1 VRFLFGLGKKM
12 LLANAVARIA
22 DAAFAAVM
30 PSVLF
35 AWLGAVAYTFQI
47 YFDFSAYSDMA
58 IGLGRMFGF
67 HFLENF
73 NYPYVARSVTE
84 FWRRWHISLSTWFR
98 DYVYIPLGGNR
109 CSRARNVWNLF
120 VVWFLTGMW
129 HGASWNFIAWGLWF
143 FVLLV
148 GEKLLWGKA
157 LERLPSL
164 VRHAYA
170 MVLVVFSWVLFR
182 AETLTAAAA
191 YFAAMFGSSGVWC
204 AGVLAGAAVLL
215 HRRAA
220 GEAMAGDGA
229 SKAGR
234 RACPRRADV
243 GPEARGDGAAGVLI
257 LQARHGIVQSLHLL
271 PVLRG
276 GAAMKKFSE
285 WVMALLFSGTLLV
298 LMAAT
303 ILLPKERYSYYE
315 NRNLSAF
322 PEISVESIANGKVF
336 GELETMFCD
345 YAAWRT
351 AALRAVTWCDLNLF
365 HRPVVNEV
373 VVTPDALLEE
383 LYTMPDT
390 AEDIVREADTVAADN
405 AALRDQI
412 EAYGGYYCY
421 LAVPCQYAYYEDAYP
436 AYLENRA
443 AYTAAERAALREAME
458 ARGIAYVDM
467 GEIFD
472 AEGHLPEFSSK
483 VDNHYGLRGAYV
495 TYRAAAERLA
505 ADGCALCVPE
515 EGTDVTFSALPN
527 PYMGSRTRKLLGLRG
542 NDEKLLTA
550 SFAEDLPFTRF
561 DNGAAAEATV
571 YALPGSDA
579 EPLTYGLY
587 MGGDSFTNPVECLAY
602 YSFNE
607 LRSVDLRHYTVQSL
621 SDYIAAYQP
630 DVVLCVRDYQSLLL
644 REFNGDFFS

>member
-1 VRFLFGLGKKM
+1 MKTGNRIGACLLLLTLLFT
-12 LLANAVARIA
+12 LATCGTKAEWTPEAL
-22 DAAFAAVM
+22 AAGTACGIEVV
-30 PSVLF
+30 PGV
-35 AWLGAVAYTFQI
+35 
-47 YFDFSAYSDMA
+47 
-58 IGLGRMFGF
+58 
-67 HFLENF
+67 E
-73 NYPYVARSVTE
+73 
-84 FWRRWHISLSTWFR
+84 LSTVW
-98 DYVYIPLGGNR
+98 GGEE
-109 CSRARNVWNLF
+109 V
-120 VVWFLTGMW
+120 
-129 HGASWNFIAWGLWF
+129 
-143 FVLLV
+143 
-148 GEKLLWGKA
+148 
-157 LERLPSL
+157 
-164 VRHAYA
+164 
-170 MVLVVFSWVLFR
+170 
-182 AETLTAAAA
+182 
-191 YFAAMFGSSGVWC
+191 
-204 AGVLAGAAVLL
+204 
-215 HRRAA
+215 
-220 GEAMAGDGA
+220 
-229 SKAGR
+229 
-234 RACPRRADV
+234 
-243 GPEARGDGAAGVLI
+243 
-257 LQARHGIVQSLHLL
+257 HLL
-271 PVLRG
+271 G
-276 GAAMKKFSE
+276 
-285 WVMALLFSGTLLV
+285 
-298 LMAAT
+298 
-303 ILLPKERYSYYE
+303 YY
-315 NRNLSAF
+315 
-322 PEISVESIANGKVF
+322 
-336 GELETMFCD
+336 M
-345 YAAWRT
+345 
-351 AALRAVTWCDLNLF
+351 
-365 HRPVVNEV
+365 
-373 VVTPDALLEE
+373 
-383 LYTMPDT
+383 DT
-390 AEDIVREADTVAADN
+390 DN

-587 MGGDSFTNPVECLAY
+587 MGGDIAETVIRTDRPELPNALIFGDSFTNPVECLAY

>member
-1 VRFLFGLGKKM
+1 
-12 LLANAVARIA
+12 
-22 DAAFAAVM
+22 
-30 PSVLF
+30 
-35 AWLGAVAYTFQI
+35 
-47 YFDFSAYSDMA
+47 
-58 IGLGRMFGF
+58 
-67 HFLENF
+67 
-73 NYPYVARSVTE
+73 
-84 FWRRWHISLSTWFR
+84 
-98 DYVYIPLGGNR
+98 
-109 CSRARNVWNLF
+109 
-120 VVWFLTGMW
+120 
-129 HGASWNFIAWGLWF
+129 
-143 FVLLV
+143 
-148 GEKLLWGKA
+148 
-157 LERLPSL
+157 
-164 VRHAYA
+164 
-170 MVLVVFSWVLFR
+170 
-182 AETLTAAAA
+182 
-191 YFAAMFGSSGVWC
+191 
-204 AGVLAGAAVLL
+204 
-215 HRRAA
+215 
-220 GEAMAGDGA
+220 
-229 SKAGR
+229 
-234 RACPRRADV
+234 
-243 GPEARGDGAAGVLI
+243 
-257 LQARHGIVQSLHLL
+257 
-271 PVLRG
+271 
-276 GAAMKKFSE
+276 MKKFSE
-285 WVMALLFSGTLLV
+285 WAMALLFSGTLLV

-322 PEISVESIANGKVF
+322 PEISAESVASGKVF

-483 VDNHYGLRGAYV
+483 VDNHYGLRGAYE
-495 TYRAAAERLA
+495 TYRAAVQALNDAYGLA
-505 ADGCALCVPE
+505 LSFPE
-515 EGTDVTFSALPN
+515 EGADVTFSALPN
-527 PYMGSRTRKLLGLRG
+527 PYMGSRTRKLMGLRG

-550 SFAEDLPFTRF
+550 AFREDIPFTRF
-561 DNGAAAEATV
+561 DNGGEVAATV
-571 YALPGSDA
+571 YALPATDT

-587 MGGDSFTNPVECLAY
+587 MGGDIAETVLRTDRPELPSVLIFGDSFTNPVESFAY
-602 YSFNE
+602 YSFDE
-607 LRSVDLRHYTVQSL
+607 MRSVDLRHYKTQSI

-630 DVVLCVRDYQSLLL
+630 DVVICIRDYEALLS
-644 REFNGDFFS
+644 RSDNGGLS

>member
-1 VRFLFGLGKKM
+1 
-12 LLANAVARIA
+12 
-22 DAAFAAVM
+22 
-30 PSVLF
+30 
-35 AWLGAVAYTFQI
+35 
-47 YFDFSAYSDMA
+47 
-58 IGLGRMFGF
+58 
-67 HFLENF
+67 
-73 NYPYVARSVTE
+73 
-84 FWRRWHISLSTWFR
+84 
-98 DYVYIPLGGNR
+98 
-109 CSRARNVWNLF
+109 
-120 VVWFLTGMW
+120 
-129 HGASWNFIAWGLWF
+129 
-143 FVLLV
+143 
-148 GEKLLWGKA
+148 
-157 LERLPSL
+157 
-164 VRHAYA
+164 
-170 MVLVVFSWVLFR
+170 
-182 AETLTAAAA
+182 
-191 YFAAMFGSSGVWC
+191 
-204 AGVLAGAAVLL
+204 
-215 HRRAA
+215 
-220 GEAMAGDGA
+220 
-229 SKAGR
+229 
-234 RACPRRADV
+234 
-243 GPEARGDGAAGVLI
+243 
-257 LQARHGIVQSLHLL
+257 
-271 PVLRG
+271 
-276 GAAMKKFSE
+276 MKKFSE

-322 PEISVESIANGKVF
+322 PEISVESIASGKVF

-390 AEDIVREADTVAADN
+390 AEDIVREADAVAADN
-405 AALRDQI
+405 AVLRDQI

-495 TYRAAAERLA
+495 TYRAAAE
-505 ADGCALCVPE
+505 
-515 EGTDVTFSALPN
+515 
-527 PYMGSRTRKLLGLRG
+527 
-542 NDEKLLTA
+542 
-550 SFAEDLPFTRF
+550 
-561 DNGAAAEATV
+561 ATV

-587 MGGDSFTNPVECLAY
+587 MGGDIAETVIRTDRPELPNALIFGDSFTNPVECLAY

>member
-1 VRFLFGLGKKM
+1 
-12 LLANAVARIA
+12 
-22 DAAFAAVM
+22 
-30 PSVLF
+30 
-35 AWLGAVAYTFQI
+35 
-47 YFDFSAYSDMA
+47 
-58 IGLGRMFGF
+58 
-67 HFLENF
+67 
-73 NYPYVARSVTE
+73 
-84 FWRRWHISLSTWFR
+84 
-98 DYVYIPLGGNR
+98 
-109 CSRARNVWNLF
+109 
-120 VVWFLTGMW
+120 
-129 HGASWNFIAWGLWF
+129 
-143 FVLLV
+143 
-148 GEKLLWGKA
+148 
-157 LERLPSL
+157 
-164 VRHAYA
+164 
-170 MVLVVFSWVLFR
+170 
-182 AETLTAAAA
+182 
-191 YFAAMFGSSGVWC
+191 
-204 AGVLAGAAVLL
+204 
-215 HRRAA
+215 
-220 GEAMAGDGA
+220 
-229 SKAGR
+229 
-234 RACPRRADV
+234 
-243 GPEARGDGAAGVLI
+243 
-257 LQARHGIVQSLHLL
+257 
-271 PVLRG
+271 
-276 GAAMKKFSE
+276 MKKFSE
-285 WVMALLFSGTLLV
+285 WAMALLFSGTLLV

-322 PEISVESIANGKVF
+322 PEISVESVANGKVF

-390 AEDIVREADTVAADN
+390 AEDILREADTVAAD
-405 AALRDQI
+405 
-412 EAYGGYYCY
+412 
-421 LAVPCQYAYYEDAYP
+421 
-436 AYLENRA
+436 
-443 AYTAAERAALREAME
+443 
-458 ARGIAYVDM
+458 
-467 GEIFD
+467 
-472 AEGHLPEFSSK
+472 
-483 VDNHYGLRGAYV
+483 
-495 TYRAAAERLA
+495 
-505 ADGCALCVPE
+505 GCALRIPE

-550 SFAEDLPFTRF
+550 SFAEDIPFTRF

-587 MGGDSFTNPVECLAY
+587 MGGDIAETVIRTDRPELPNALIFGDSFTNPVECLAY